1 MKGDEL
7 FIDTNKKSPFKNI
20 LIVGLGKSGI
30 SSAKYLA
37 KFKNF
42 FGNKISISIYDK
54 FKSIDKQKELLKGL
68 EIDNFHTGIFEARM
82 CKQNS
87 LIVLSP
93 GINPNEINC
102 DGMVVNDIFLFLDYI
117 KRISS
122 HLSQIKIV
130 GITGTNGKT
139 TTCYFLEH
147 LMKSADLVA
156 YTAGNIGNSPLD
168 LINNLK
174 ENDTVILEL
183 SSFQLRL
190 FIDIP
195 FPRKL
200 DIGIF
205 LNITPDHL
213 DIHKN
218 MDEYLNSKKALLY
231 NSERTIVNR
240 DLGEDFVEEFN
251 DITLSC
257 NLFSPNNLKKRN
269 SLVSYDLINKNDEKY
284 IKDNRGFSVPISKLK
299 IPGEHNVLNVMASI
313 AALKCYEIEFNDYE
327 KAFSSFQGIA
337 HRMEWIKN
345 INDVDYFNDSKGT
358 NVASTNAALASFDD
372 KRIILIA
379 GGDVKNQN
387 LLPLKDS
394 IKNNVKALI
403 LIGRDAHVFM
413 ENFKDIDCI
422 EIAICESM
430 KEAVTKAYRLANQG
444 EVVLLSPACAS
455 LDMYSNYIE
464 RGNHF
469 KEIVH
474 QIIL

>member
-1 MKGDEL
+1 MKSNEL
-7 FIDTNKKSPFKNI
+7 FIDPNKKSLFKNI

-30 SSAKYLA
+30 SSAKYLT
-37 KFKNF
+37 KFRNY

-54 FKSIDKQKELLKGL
+54 FKSIDEQKLLLKGL
-68 EIDNFHTGIFEARM
+68 EIEDFYTGIFESRM
-82 CKQNS
+82 CKQDS

-93 GINPNEINC
+93 GINPNEVICN
-102 DGMVVNDIFLFLDYI
+102 GTIVNDIFLFLDYI

-122 HLSQIKIV
+122 NLFQIKII

-139 TTCYFLEH
+139 TTSYFLEH
-147 LMKSADLVA
+147 LLKSADLIA
-156 YTAGNIGNSPLD
+156 HTAGNIGRSPLD
-168 LINNLK
+168 LIDSIK

-183 SSFQLRL
+183 SSFQLRF
-190 FIDIP
+190 FIDFP

-213 DIHKN
+213 DIHQN

-240 DLGEDFVEEFN
+240 DLGDKFVKEFN
-251 DITLSC
+251 DILLGNRSY
-257 NLFSPNNLKKRN
+257 SSDKLKK
-269 SLVSYDLINKNDEKY
+269 SKSSISYELINKDGRKY
-284 IKDNRGFSVPISKLK
+284 IQDNQGFSLQIANLK
-299 IPGEHNVLNVMASI
+299 IPGKHNAFNVMASV
-313 AALKCYEIEFNDYE
+313 AAVRCLGINLNDYE

-337 HRMEWIKN
+337 HRIELIKN
-345 INDVDYFNDSKGT
+345 INGVDYFNDSKGT
-358 NVASTNAALASFDD
+358 NVASTIAALASFDN
-372 KRIILIA
+372 KHIILIA
-379 GGDVKNQN
+379 GGDAKNQN

-403 LIGRDAHVFM
+403 LIGRDAHLFM
-413 ENFKDIDCI
+413 ENFKDIDGL
-422 EIAICESM
+422 EIIICESM
-430 KEAVTKAYRLANQG
+430 KEAVANAYSLANQG
-444 EVVLLSPACAS
+444 EIVLLSPACAS

-469 KEIVH
+469 KEIIH

>member
-1 MKGDEL
+1 MKTTEL
-7 FIDTNKKSPFKNI
+7 CIDSNEKNTFKNI
-20 LIVGLGKSGI
+20 LIFGLGKSGI
-30 SSAKYLA
+30 SSAQYLS

-42 FGNKISISIYDK
+42 FGNKISISVYDK
-54 FKSIDKQKELLKGL
+54 FKSIDEQKSLLKGL
-68 EIDNFHTGIFEARM
+68 AIDNFHTGIFEARM
-82 CKQNS
+82 CKQHS

-93 GINPNEINC
+93 GINPNEVIC
-102 DGMVVNDIFLFLDYI
+102 DGMLVNDIFLFLDYI

-122 HLSQIKIV
+122 NLSQIKIV

-139 TTCYFLEH
+139 TTCYFLQH
-147 LMKSADLVA
+147 LINAAGLEA
-156 YTAGNIGNSPLD
+156 HTAGNIGNSPLD
-168 LINNLK
+168 LIDNLK
-174 ENDTVILEL
+174 ESDTVILEL

-190 FIDIP
+190 FIDTP

-218 MDEYLNSKKALLY
+218 MDEYLNSKKAILY
-231 NSERTIVNR
+231 NSERTIINR

-257 NLFSPNNLKKRN
+257 SSYIPDQYKK
-269 SLVSYDLINKNDEKY
+269 SKLLISYDLINKDGQKY
-284 IKDNRGFSVPISKLK
+284 IKDNRGFIFSIAKLK
-299 IPGEHNVLNVMASI
+299 IPGKHNIFNVMASI
-313 AALKCYEIEFNDYE
+313 AAQRCLEIKFNDYE
-327 KAFSSFQGIA
+327 KTFSSFQGIA
-337 HRMEWIKN
+337 HRIEWIKN

-358 NVASTNAALASFDD
+358 NVASTIAALASFED

-394 IKNNVKALI
+394 IKDNVKALI
-403 LIGRDAHVFM
+403 LIGRDASLFM
-413 ENFKDIDCI
+413 ENFKDIDSI
-422 EIAICESM
+422 EIAICKSM
-430 KEAVTKAYRLANQG
+430 KDAVAKAYSFANQG
-444 EVVLLSPACAS
+444 EVVLLSPASAS
-455 LDMYSNYIE
+455 LDMYSSYIE

-474 QIIL
+474 QIL

>member
-1 MKGDEL
+1 MKSNEL
-7 FIDTNKKSPFKNI
+7 FIDLNKKSAFKNI

-30 SSAKYLA
+30 SSTQYLV
-37 KFKNF
+37 KFRNL
-42 FGNKISISIYDK
+42 FGNKIKISIYDK
-54 FKSIDKQKELLKGL
+54 FKSIDEQKSLLKGL
-68 EIDNFHTGIFEARM
+68 EIDDFYTGIFKPRM
-82 CKQNS
+82 WKQNS
-87 LIVLSP
+87 LIILSP
-93 GINPNEINC
+93 GINPNEVIC
-102 DGMVVNDIFLFLDYI
+102 DGIIVNDIFLFLDYI

-122 HLSQIKIV
+122 HLSQINIV

-139 TTCYFLEH
+139 TTSYFLEH
-147 LMKSADLVA
+147 LMKSAELEA

-168 LINNLK
+168 LIDNLK
-174 ENDTVILEL
+174 ESDTVILEL

-218 MDEYLNSKKALLY
+218 MGEYLNSKKALLY
-231 NSERTIVNR
+231 NSERTIVNK

-257 NLFSPNNLKKRN
+257 NLFSLYNLKKSN
-269 SLVSYDLINKNDEKY
+269 SLVSYDLINKHDEKY
-284 IKDNRGFSVPISKLK
+284 IQDNQGFSVPISKLK

-379 GGDVKNQN
+379 GGDVKNQD

-394 IKNNVKALI
+394 IKNKVKALI

-430 KEAVTKAYRLANQG
+430 KEAVTKAYSLANQG
-444 EVVLLSPACAS
+444 EVVLLSPASAS

>member
-1 MKGDEL
+1 MKSNEL
-7 FIDTNKKSPFKNI
+7 FIDINKKSPFKNI

-30 SSAKYLA
+30 SSAQYLTKY
-37 KFKNF
+37 KNF
-42 FGNKISISIYDK
+42 FGNKISISVYDK
-54 FKSIDKQKELLKGL
+54 FKSIDEQKSLLKGL
-68 EIDNFHTGIFEARM
+68 EIDNFHTDIFEARM

-93 GINPNEINC
+93 GINPSEVIC
-102 DGMVVNDIFLFLDYI
+102 DGMIINDIFLFLDYI

-122 HLSQIKIV
+122 HLSQIKII

-147 LMKSADLVA
+147 LMNSADLVSH
-156 YTAGNIGNSPLD
+156 TAGNIGSSPLD
-168 LINNLK
+168 LIDNLK
-174 ENDTVILEL
+174 ENDIVILEL

-218 MDEYLNSKKALLY
+218 MDEYLNSKKVLLY
-231 NSERTIVNR
+231 NSERTIINR
-240 DLGEDFVEEFN
+240 DLGEDFVDEFN

-257 NLFSPNNLKKRN
+257 GLHAPDQYKKSK
-269 SLVSYDLINKNDEKY
+269 SLIRYDLINKDEGKY
-284 IKDNRGFSVPISKLK
+284 IQDNKGFTIPIAKLNL
-299 IPGEHNVLNVMASI
+299 PGKHNIFNVMASI
-313 AALKCYEIEFNDYE
+313 AALRCLEIRFNDYE
-327 KAFSSFQGIA
+327 KTFSSFQGIA
-337 HRMEWIKN
+337 HRIEWTKN
-345 INDVDYFNDSKGT
+345 INNVDYYNDSKGT
-358 NVASTNAALASFDD
+358 NVASTIAALSSFDC
-372 KRIILIA
+372 KNIILIA

-387 LLPLKDS
+387 LNPLRAS
-394 IKNNVKALI
+394 IKKNVKALV
-403 LIGRDAHVFM
+403 LIGRDANLFL
-413 ENFKDIDCI
+413 ENFKDIDGV
-422 EIAICESM
+422 EITICKSM
-430 KEAVTKAYRLANQG
+430 KEAVSRAYNLANQG
-444 EVVLLSPACAS
+444 DVVLLSPASAS

-474 QIIL
+474 QIMI

>member
-1 MKGDEL
+1 MKSTEL
-7 FIDTNKKSPFKNI
+7 FIDLNKKNTFKNI

-30 SSAKYLA
+30 SSAKYIS
-37 KFKNF
+37 KFKKF
-42 FGNKISISIYDK
+42 FGNKISLGVYDK
-54 FKSIDKQKELLKGL
+54 FKSIDEQKSLLKDL

-93 GINPNEINC
+93 GIDPNEVIC

-117 KRISS
+117 NRISS

-147 LMKSADLVA
+147 LMKSAELVA
-156 YTAGNIGNSPLD
+156 HIAGNIGNSPLD
-168 LINNLK
+168 LIDNLK
-174 ENDTVILEL
+174 EGDTVILEL

-190 FIDIP
+190 FIDIL

-218 MDEYLNSKKALLY
+218 MDEYLNSKKVLLY
-231 NSERTIVNR
+231 NSERTIINR
-240 DLGEDFVEEFN
+240 DLGEEFVEEFN

-257 NLFSPNNLKKRN
+257 SSYIPDEHKKSK
-269 SLVSYDLINKNDEKY
+269 SLISYDLINKNGKKY
-284 IKDNRGFSVPISKLK
+284 IQDNREFILPIAKLNVPGK
-299 IPGEHNVLNVMASI
+299 HNIFNVMAGI
-313 AALKCYEIEFNDYE
+313 AALRCLEIKFYDYE
-327 KAFSSFQGIA
+327 KTFSSFQGIS
-337 HRMEWIKN
+337 HRIEWIKN

-358 NVASTNAALASFDD
+358 NVASTIAALASFDN

-403 LIGRDAHVFM
+403 LIGRDANLFL
-413 ENFKDIDCI
+413 ENFKDIDSI
-422 EIAICESM
+422 EIAICQSM
-430 KEAVTKAYRLANQG
+430 KEAVTKAYSFANQG
-444 EVVLLSPACAS
+444 EVVLLSPASAS
-455 LDMYSNYIE
+455 FDMYSNYIE

-469 KEIVH
+469 KDIVH
-474 QIIL
+474 QIL

>member
-1 MKGDEL
+1 MKSNEL
-7 FIDTNKKSPFKNI
+7 FIDLNKKSAFKNI

-30 SSAKYLA
+30 SSTQYLV
-37 KFKNF
+37 KFRNL
-42 FGNKISISIYDK
+42 FGNKIKISIYDK
-54 FKSIDKQKELLKGL
+54 FKSIDEQKSLLKGL
-68 EIDNFHTGIFEARM
+68 EIDDFYTGIFKPRM

-87 LIVLSP
+87 LIILSP
-93 GINPNEINC
+93 GINPNEVIC
-102 DGMVVNDIFLFLDYI
+102 DGIIVNDIFLFLDYI

-122 HLSQIKIV
+122 HLSQINIV

-139 TTCYFLEH
+139 TTSYFLEH
-147 LMKSADLVA
+147 LMKSAELEA

-168 LINNLK
+168 LIDNLK

-218 MDEYLNSKKALLY
+218 MDEYLNSKKVLLY

-240 DLGEDFVEEFN
+240 DLGESFVEEFN
-251 DITLSC
+251 DIILNSSSC
-257 NLFSPNNLKKRN
+257 LPDQCKKSK
-269 SLVSYDLINKNDEKY
+269 SLISYDLINEDGEKY
-284 IKDNRGFSVPISKLK
+284 IQDNRGFILQIGKLK
-299 IPGEHNVLNVMASI
+299 IPGEHNVFNVMASI
-313 AALKCYEIEFNDYE
+313 AALRCLEIKFNEYE
-327 KAFSSFQGIA
+327 KALSNFQGIA
-337 HRMEWIKN
+337 HRIEWIKN

-358 NVASTNAALASFDD
+358 NVASTIAALCSFDN

-379 GGDVKNQN
+379 GGDAKNQN

-403 LIGRDAHVFM
+403 LIGRDASLFVEH
-413 ENFKDIDCI
+413 FKDINSV
-422 EIAICESM
+422 EIAICQSM
-430 KEAVTKAYRLANQG
+430 EEAVANAYNLANQG
-444 EVVLLSPACAS
+444 DVVLLSPASAS
-455 LDMYSNYIE
+455 FDMYSNYIE

-474 QIIL
+474 QIL